1 MNWKSYLKGMFDI
14 REDMADE
21 QTIRERIS
29 DGGKIKGTNMFIII
43 CAIMIASIGLN
54 MNSTAI
60 IIGAMLIS
68 PLMGTILAVAYG
80 LYTGDNKMLA
90 RSAIG
95 FVFQIVISVTVSTIY
110 FLISPISS
118 ETSELLARTS
128 PTVWDI
134 FVAFFGGFAGMVGT
148 TRKDKASNI
157 LPGVAIATA
166 IMPPLC
172 TCGYSIAT
180 RNMHYLAGAFYL
192 FMINAYFIF
201 FSSIIVLA
209 IEGIKS
215 GFVRGTKKARIAFS
229 RLIIFAIVMTV
240 PAIGIAGNMIADQR
254 QDSNSVTGFETSDVN
269 EVTLAKQA
277 SILFPDI
284 KSISVSNTD
293 NYDENGEKT
302 TTDTTVTVYVDRY
315 IQGDELKRLDLWLDS
330 VYNKDVD
337 IIQHLTLLNTEDETE
352 TETETETDE
361 ETKSDTGEE
370 NAVEIISKIK

>member
-1 MNWKSYLKGMFDI
+1 MI
-14 REDMADE
+14 
-21 QTIRERIS
+21 
-29 DGGKIKGTNMFIII
+29 TN
-43 CAIMIASIGLN
+43 
-54 MNSTAI
+54 
-60 IIGAMLIS
+60 
-68 PLMGTILAVAYG
+68 
-80 LYTGDNKMLA
+80 
-90 RSAIG
+90 
-95 FVFQIVISVTVSTIY
+95 
-110 FLISPISS
+110 
-118 ETSELLARTS
+118 
-128 PTVWDI
+128 
-134 FVAFFGGFAGMVGT
+134 
-148 TRKDKASNI
+148 
-157 LPGVAIATA
+157 
-166 IMPPLC
+166 
-172 TCGYSIAT
+172 
-180 RNMHYLAGAFYL
+180 
-192 FMINAYFIF
+192 
-201 FSSIIVLA
+201 
-209 IEGIKS
+209 
-215 GFVRGTKKARIAFS
+215 
-229 RLIIFAIVMTV
+229 
-240 PAIGIAGNMIADQR
+240 QR